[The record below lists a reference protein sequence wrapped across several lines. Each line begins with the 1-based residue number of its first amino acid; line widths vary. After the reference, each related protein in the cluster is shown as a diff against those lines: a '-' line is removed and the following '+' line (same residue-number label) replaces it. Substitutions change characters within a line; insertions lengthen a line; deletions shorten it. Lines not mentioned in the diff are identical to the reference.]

1 MMRTHC
7 LAVLALVAA
16 GSLAA
21 GSATAAQTQTHVVST
36 ENARTALVQANVQRT
51 ADLAKLDAL
60 LSSPAATTAARK
72 GLDVAA
78 ARQALPTLSN
88 AELRDLAM
96 RAQALERDPAS
107 GLSKDANDLLVIFLI
122 VAIVILVLQAI
133 D

>member
-21 GSATAAQTQTHVVST
+21 GSVAAAQTHVVST
-36 ENARTALVQANVQRT
+36 ESARTALVQADAQRI
-51 ADLAKLDAL
+51 ADLTKLDAL
-60 LSSPAATTAARK
+60 LSSPAATAAARR
-72 GLDVAA
+72 GVDVVA
-78 ARQALPTLSN
+78 ARQALPTLSD
-88 AELRDLAM
+88 AELRDLAQ

>member
-7 LAVLALVAA
+7 LAALALVAV

-21 GSATAAQTQTHVVST
+21 GSAAAAQTHVVST
-36 ENARTALVQANVQRT
+36 ENARTALVQADAQRN
-51 ADLAKLDAL
+51 ADLTKLDAL
-60 LSSPAATTAARK
+60 LSSPAATTVAQR
-72 GLDVAA
+72 GVDVAA
-78 ARQALPTLSN
+78 ARQALTTLSD
-88 AELRDLAM
+88 AELRDLAA
-96 RAQALERDPAS
+96 RAQTLERDPAG